1 MLNALRF
8 VSGAVSKLDTV
19 PALSHYRVEAGFIMG
34 FNGTV
39 AICSPIDLALTAT
52 PNAEQF
58 YRALK
63 SCDEVVTITQTHSG
77 SLRVKSGTFSAVVD
91 CLPDAYPAV
100 APDGAAYAV
109 KPGMGA
115 LLKKLVP
122 IISNDPMKL
131 WANGALFSTD
141 GTITVTDGVVMA
153 QAYTGDYMPGVCNV
167 PAVALREVVRTGLDP
182 VALQFGAQS
191 LTFHFDGGK
200 WLRTTLFNAAW
211 PLHKL
216 DGILGRAAQPV
227 AIPDGYFASVEKLI
241 PFGDDFAKLAF
252 DPAGFH
258 MEDGDKQQRA
268 RVDMQVQEGAA
279 GVYNARLL
287 LKIKDLAKWID
298 FSQYP
303 SAALWSG
310 DNVRGAI
317 MPMVT
322 K

>member
-1 MLNALRF
+1 MLDALRF

-19 PALSHYRVEAGFIMG
+19 PALSHYRVEAGFVMG

-39 AICSPIDLALTAT
+39 AICSPIDLQLTAT

-63 SCDEVVTITQTHSG
+63 SCDDVVSITQTHNG
-77 SLRVKSGTFSAVVD
+77 NLRVKSGTFSALVD

-100 APDGAAYAV
+100 APDGPAFAV
-109 KPGMGA
+109 KPGMGV

-131 WANGALFSTD
+131 WANGALFAPD

-153 QAYTGDYMPGVCNV
+153 QAYTGDYIKGVCNV

-182 VALQFGAQS
+182 VALQYGDQS

-211 PLHKL
+211 PMHKL
-216 DGILGRAAQPV
+216 DGILGRAANPV
-227 AIPDGYFASVEKLI
+227 QINPAFFAGVEKLA
-241 PFGDDFAKLAF
+241 PFGDDFAKVAF
-252 DPAGFH
+252 DPIGFH
-258 MEDGDKQQRA
+258 IEDGAGQQRA
-268 RVDMQVQEGAA
+268 RVDMLVQDGAA
-279 GVYNARLL
+279 GIYNARLL
-287 LKIKDLAKWID
+287 LKIKDLAKWAD

-303 SAALWSG
+303 AAALWSG
-310 DNVRGAI
+310 DSVRGAI
-317 MPMVT
+317 MSMVT

>member
-1 MLNALRF
+1 MLDALKF

-19 PALSHYRVEAGFIMG
+19 PALTHYRVEAGFVMG

-39 AICSPIDLALTAT
+39 AICSPIDLQLTAT

-100 APDGAAYAV
+100 APDGPAYTV
-109 KPGMGA
+109 KPGLGA

-153 QAYTGDYMPGVCNV
+153 QAYTGDYCPGVCNV
-167 PAVALREVVRTGLDP
+167 PAAALREVVRTGLDP
-182 VALQFGAQS
+182 IALQFGSGS

-211 PLHKL
+211 PMHKL
-216 DGILGRAAQPV
+216 DGILGRPWIAPDAVGDPFFDAV
-227 AIPDGYFASVEKLI
+227 AKLVPFGDEFAKITFLGNLLTIADANGQHRASVETSVTGQGL
-241 PFGDDFAKLAF
+241 
-252 DPAGFH
+252 
-258 MEDGDKQQRA
+258 
-268 RVDMQVQEGAA
+268 
-279 GVYNARLL
+279 YNARLL
-287 LKIKDLAKWID
+287 LKVKELATAID
-298 FSQYP
+298 FGQYP
-303 SAALWSG
+303 AAALWSG
-310 DNVRGAI
+310 DNVRGAL

>member
-1 MLNALRF
+1 MLDALKF
-8 VSGAVSKLDTV
+8 ISGAVSKLDTV
-19 PALSHYRVEAGFIMG
+19 PALSHYRIEAGFVMG

-39 AICSPIDLALTAT
+39 AICSPIDLVLTAT

-63 SCDEVVTITQTHSG
+63 SCDDVVTITQAHSG
-77 SLRVKSGTFSAVVD
+77 SLLVKSGTFSAVVD

-100 APDGAAYAV
+100 APDGPAYPV
-109 KPGMGA
+109 KPGLSA

-122 IISNDPMKL
+122 IISNDPLKL

-153 QAYTGDYMPGVCNV
+153 QAYTGDYCPGICNV

-182 VALQFGAQS
+182 VALQFGNGS
-191 LTFHFDGGK
+191 ITFHFDGGR

-216 DGILGRAAQPV
+216 DSILGRPHVSPEPV
-227 AIPDGYFASVEKLI
+227 DAMFYAGIAKLL
-241 PFGDDFAKLAF
+241 PFGDDFAKLVLRNGVMTMDDSSMKA
-252 DPAGFH
+252 
-258 MEDGDKQQRA
+258 RA
-268 RVDMQVQEGAA
+268 SVETTVVGQGTF
-279 GVYNARLL
+279 NARLL
-287 LKIKDLAKWID
+287 LKVKDLATTID
-298 FSQYP
+298 FGQHP
-303 SAALWSG
+303 QAVLWFG

>member
-1 MLNALRF
+1 
-8 VSGAVSKLDTV
+8 
-19 PALSHYRVEAGFIMG
+19 
-34 FNGTV
+34 
-39 AICSPIDLALTAT
+39 
-52 PNAEQF
+52 
-58 YRALK
+58 
-63 SCDEVVTITQTHSG
+63 
-77 SLRVKSGTFSAVVD
+77 
-91 CLPDAYPAV
+91 
-100 APDGAAYAV
+100 
-109 KPGMGA
+109 
-115 LLKKLVP
+115 VP
-122 IISNDPMKL
+122 IISNDPLKL
-131 WANGALFSTD
+131 WANGALFSID

-211 PLHKL
+211 PIHKL
-216 DGILGRAAQPV
+216 DGILGRAAQMV

-258 MEDGDKQQRA
+258 MKDGDGQTRA
-268 RVDMQVQEGAA
+268 RVDMMVQEGAA

-287 LKIKDLAKWID
+287 LKIKDLAKRID

-310 DNVRGAI
+310 DNVRGAL